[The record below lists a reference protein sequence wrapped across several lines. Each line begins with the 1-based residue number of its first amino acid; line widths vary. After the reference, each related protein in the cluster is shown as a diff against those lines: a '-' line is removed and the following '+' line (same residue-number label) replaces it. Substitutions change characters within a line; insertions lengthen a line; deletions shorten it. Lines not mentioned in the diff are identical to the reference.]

1 MAESSDMIL
10 PLLREMRA
18 ENLAEH
24 QQTQAR
30 LEKME
35 EALVTFRH
43 ALSADSLLS
52 KIVTGEF
59 EEKLDLLE
67 RRMLRELGEIQQR
80 VKELEGQK

>member
-1 MAESSDMIL
+1 MTEPSDMIL

-24 QQTQAR
+24 QRTQGR
-30 LEKME
+30 LDKME
-35 EALVTFRH
+35 AALVTFRH

-67 RRMLRELGEIQQR
+67 RRMSRELGEIQQR